1 MTGPIAYLGWGVRE
15 ANPASCPQV
24 GSTGSQERGQPTSLG
39 GSGKGAEWLS
49 GVVLP
54 VGHMAVAW
62 WLGLRPEEDSEEQH
76 DEKEKDGA
84 AHSQGHNHLCTER
97 EREDVRFTL

>member
-1 MTGPIAYLGWGVRE
+1 M
-15 ANPASCPQV
+15 
-24 GSTGSQERGQPTSLG
+24 
-39 GSGKGAEWLS
+39 S